1 MMTTPH
7 AVPPPTTAELGP
19 RLLALLA
26 GLHGPDDLA
35 PGAIERAT
43 GVAVRQDPADEGRYG
58 FGVPLEPGWM
68 CHLSALPNGDGAAPR
83 RLVISYDPS
92 GGNDAALPPSVPALD
107 DVARSLV
114 DAGYRRDAMIGPRN
128 VLWGQVFTRDD
139 VEIRV
144 NVEAADP
151 SADVVRPCVTR
162 IAVDAAVRTRTFTGG
177 PRHE

>member
-1 MMTTPH
+1 MTTPH

-144 NVEAADP
+144 NVEVADP